1 MFDWFA
7 NTLRQYP
14 EIAIFISLALGYYF
28 GSFTYKGLGLG
39 AVTATLVAA
48 VIIGQL
54 GITVTGPLKSFFFLM
69 FLFAIGYGV
78 GPQFVRG
85 IAKDGLPQA
94 LYAAVV
100 CVFCLLSA
108 YLAAKFAGYDVGSAA
123 GLYAGSQTISA
134 SMGLATDAIN
144 RAVPPDQAK
153 VLLDAMPVAY
163 AVTYI
168 FGTVGSAVIIAL
180 VGPALLGINLEAACK
195 QYEEKHG
202 GKKAVGGP
210 GTAWHQFDLR
220 AYRVG
225 QDARITGKTV
235 QGAELLLPEQRVY
248 VQRIRRGDEL
258 MDATSDTVIQAGDVV
273 AVAGRRE
280 VLTNLIGTAAEEVDD
295 RELLA
300 VPIEGVDVYVTS
312 KQVDG
317 QRLTDLA
324 GQSWARGV
332 YLRKITR
339 GATGTEIPILPD
351 TEINRGDILTLVG
364 RTQDV
369 STAIK
374 VLGR

>member
-108 YLAAKFAGYDVGSAA
+108 YLAAKFAGCA
-123 GLYAGSQTISA
+123 
-134 SMGLATDAIN
+134 
-144 RAVPPDQAK
+144 
-153 VLLDAMPVAY
+153 
-163 AVTYI
+163 
-168 FGTVGSAVIIAL
+168 VGSAVIIAL
-180 VGPALLGINLEAACK
+180 LGPALLGINLEAACK

-202 GKKAVGGP
+202 GGNKVTGGP
-210 GTAWHQFDLR
+210 GTAWHQFGLR
-220 AYRVG
+220 AFRIREG
-225 QDARITGKTV
+225 ARIAGKTV
-235 QGAELLLPEQRVY
+235 QDAELLLPDQRVY

-258 MDATSDTVIQAGDVV
+258 IEATSDTVIQAGDVV
-273 AVAGRRE
+273 AVAGRRD
-280 VLTNLIGTAAEEVDD
+280 VLVDLIGSAAEEVDD

-300 VPIEGVDVYVTS
+300 VPTEGLDVYVTA
-312 KQVDG
+312 KKVDG
-317 QRLTDLA
+317 QTLA
-324 GQSWARGV
+324 ELAQAPWARGV
-332 YLRKITR
+332 FLRKITR
-339 GATGTEIPILPD
+339 
-351 TEINRGDILTLVG
+351 
-364 RTQDV
+364 
-369 STAIK
+369 
-374 VLGR
+374 